1 MGIVLCTKKKFRDKT
16 NRSKIY
22 NVGETLEV
30 SDLDR
35 VNDLVSRGIC
45 VITAIN
51 EEKKREDKSE
61 VVNVSGKDYA
71 LLNVKTALE
80 AIGSPVAQNAGVKG
94 VSNAVAKLNEEQVE
108 SLVVELE
115 KEK

>member
-1 MGIVLCTKKKFRDKT
+1 MGIILCAKKRFRDKT
-16 NRSKIY
+16 NKSKIF
-22 NVGETLEV
+22 NVGDTLVV

-45 VITAIN
+45 VIKAIN
-51 EEKKREDKSE
+51 EEKKREDKPE

-71 LLNVKTALE
+71 LLDVKEALE
-80 AIGSPVAQNAGVKG
+80 VIGSPVAQNAGVKG
-94 VSNAVAKLNEEQVE
+94 VSNAVAKLDEEQLE
-108 SLVVELE
+108 SLVSELE